1 MKRLLSIVAVFFLT
15 MVVGETGAALPRFQ
29 SRTGAKCQ
37 SCHVNPSGG
46 GMRQAFGQQYGRET
60 LPVPTW
66 SEEFGLDDFSTKL
79 TESVSIGADVR
90 TLFYYIQD
98 PTKDKNAFYEMQ
110 GDVYLNFKL
119 AKKIGLYVEKGLST
133 NNFELFGLLNVLPAN
148 GFIKVGRFIP
158 NFGMKVDEHRV
169 FTRQYTGFSQE
180 TANPYNTGLELAF
193 SPGPATITG
202 GIYNSQDGVAPGI
215 GNQKAFL
222 GRAEAIIKASE
233 EVNIGVGANLFYK
246 NIAGTKSTL
255 FGGFGSFSY
264 GDLTLMGEIDWVK
277 KTIVGDTT
285 AFVLYAEAD
294 YVLTPGLDLKFI
306 YDFYDPNKDLKT
318 GSMSRLSFGFEFFPI
333 SGVEVRPL
341 YRILTEDPHD
351 AKNNE
356 FNLVVHF
363 YL

>member
-1 MKRLLSIVAVFFLT
+1 MKGLLSITAFFFFT
-15 MVVGETGAALPRFQ
+15 MAIIQSAEALPRFQ

-37 SCHVNPSGG
+37 SCHINPSGG
-46 GMRQAFGQQYGRET
+46 GMRQIFGQQYGRET

-66 SEEFGLDDFSTKL
+66 SEDLGLDDFSTKL
-79 TESVSIGADVR
+79 TESISIGADVR
-90 TLFYYIQD
+90 TLFYYLQD
-98 PTKDKNAFYEMQ
+98 PVKDKNAFYEMQ

-119 AKKIGLYVEKGLST
+119 AKKVSLYVEKGLST
-133 NNFELFGLLNVLPAN
+133 NNFEMFGLLNILPAQ

-180 TANPYNTGLELAF
+180 TANPYNTGVEIAF

-222 GRAEAIIKASE
+222 GRAESIFKATE
-233 EVNIGVGANLFYK
+233 QMNIGLGANLYYK
-246 NIAGTKSTL
+246 NVGGTKSTIV
-255 FGGFGSFSY
+255 GGFGSVSY
-264 GDLTLMGEIDWVK
+264 GDFTVMGEVDWVK
-277 KTIVGDTT
+277 KTILGDTT

-294 YVLTPGLDLKFI
+294 YVVTPGLDLKFI
-306 YDFYDPNKDLKT
+306 YDFYDPDKDLKT

-341 YRILTEDPHD
+341 YRILTEKPNDV
-351 AKNNE
+351 KNNE